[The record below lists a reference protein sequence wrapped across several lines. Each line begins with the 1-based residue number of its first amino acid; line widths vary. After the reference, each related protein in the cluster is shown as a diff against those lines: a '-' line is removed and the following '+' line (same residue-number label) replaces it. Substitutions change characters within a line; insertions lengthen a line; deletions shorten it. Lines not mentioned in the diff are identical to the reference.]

1 MYEYYTQQEVKL
13 FDYFMIP
20 KALVRDKK
28 FASLSSDAKIL
39 YGILMER
46 LTLSQKNGW
55 ADEKGRVY
63 IIYTIDTLMDDMN
76 CKNTKAFKL
85 MKELESF
92 QLIERKRQGF
102 SRPNLIYVK
111 NFAIPVD
118 DQDEKTDN
126 TDKNADKASGSADI
140 RECEGLDICKR
151 EGHDIRKREVQTFA
165 NANPNKINNNK
176 INNNIISSYV
186 RARKRRLIFRA
197 I

>member
-92 QLIERKRQGF
+92 QRIERKRQGF

-140 RECEGLDICKR
+140 RECEGQDIREDSDIRDREGLDICKR
-151 EGHDIRKREVQTFA
+151 EGHDIRKRE
-165 NANPNKINNNK
+165 P
-176 INNNIISSYV
+176 
-186 RARKRRLIFRA
+186 
-197 I
+197 